1 MKKTIFAALMT
12 LAAAGAQAQ
21 VYVGGTVGLSRLS
34 VDCTAATHCDEV
46 GAGYKAYVGYT
57 NPEMPSFS
65 LELGHLDFGK
75 GKFTRNGASAE
86 SEVKTTAL
94 YVAGVWHT
102 DFSSQLGGALR
113 LGAANVRT
121 SCDAAVGPGKGLE
134 LLVGAGA
141 DYAFTKNLKAV
152 GGVDLTRSNCGNQ
165 PGVAALIS
173 LGAQYNF

>member
-1 MKKTIFAALMT
+1 MKTTIFAALMT

-34 VDCTAATHCDEV
+34 VDCTSATNCDDL

-57 NPEMPSFS
+57 NPAMPSFS
-65 LELGHLDFGK
+65 LELGALDFGK

-86 SEVKTTAL
+86 SEVKTKAV

-121 SCDAAVGPGKGLE
+121 SCDATGPGKGVE
-134 LLVGAGA
+134 LLVGGGA
-141 DYAFTKNLKAV
+141 DYAFTKHLKAV

-165 PGVAALIS
+165 PGVVALIS